1 MTKLLAV
8 SIALA
13 ALVGASAKA
22 ADTSMLKTPVPSE
35 PPFAVYN
42 WTGFYIGVQGGGS
55 WARVEQT
62 DARPFSSDPYF
73 ATGATIG
80 GTIGVN
86 MQSGQ
91 IVLGLDRKRRNRT
104 LRRVCCTPRLVTE
117 LCIMSTQTKY
127 SSASTTKTPLAR
139 RGPTFSSQMIV

>member
-1 MTKLLAV
+1 MMKLLAV

-22 ADTSMLKTPVPSE
+22 ADTSMLKTPVPNE

-42 WTGFYIGVQGGGS
+42 WTGFYIGIQGGGG

-62 DARPFSSDPYF
+62 DARPFGSDPYF

-91 IVLGLDRKRRNRT
+91 IVLGLEADGAASWIEESSVGTSPFFGN
-104 LRRVCCTPRLVTE
+104 CGGAPPR
-117 LCIMSTQTKY
+117 CFAK
-127 SSASTTKTPLAR
+127 SSGIGHLAWAR
-139 RGPTFSSQMIV
+139 RARGG